1 MSISGIPTD
10 NRIVDRDGRL
20 VMAWQAFLESINLW
34 LGPVGS
40 SGTTAHRP
48 TDSSRHP
55 LYIGQAYFDT
65 TLGFPVYV
73 KSRNPTVW
81 VDGAGATH

>member
-1 MSISGIPTD
+1 MSLTPTPPD
-10 NRIVDRDGRL
+10 NQITDRNGRL
-20 VMAWQAFLESINLW
+20 TGIWQAFMDSIGFW
-34 LGPVGS
+34 LGPVGQ
-40 SGTTAHRP
+40 SGTTTNRP
-48 TDSSRHP
+48 TDSSLHP

>member
-1 MSISGIPTD
+1 MSLNAVPPD
-10 NRIVDRDGRL
+10 MQIVDRNGRL
-20 VMAWQAFLESINLW
+20 VHAWQAFMESIGLW
-34 LGPVGS
+34 LGPVGQ
-40 SGTTAHRP
+40 SGATANRP